1 MDTDQHISRRSRIA
15 ILWRGDAAS
24 RQEATAQNS
33 RFVRVFEA
41 LAASGIDAFPV
52 VYDEA
57 VADLVRDQLLTM
69 DGVLV
74 WVDPIHQG
82 KTRATLDPLLR
93 EVAAKGPMKRSWVS
107 AHPEIILKMG
117 VKDVLFRTRTL
128 GWGTDTDLYGTME
141 DFRKRFPLRLASGAI
156 RVIKQNRGNGGNGV
170 WSVQLA
176 SGRSVLPEADAIVR
190 VEHAWRDGM
199 AETMLLGDFIDRC
212 QIYLS
217 GSGRLID
224 QPFLPR
230 LPEGTIRCY
239 MVHDRLVG
247 FSHQFSQGLL
257 PAYAKAEGSAPGKVM
272 YGPAEPRFQVL
283 RTKME
288 SDWVPAMQRLLDI
301 DTLSLPAIWDADFL
315 LGPKTESGD
324 DTYILCEINVSSV
337 FPFPD
342 EAVGKIAEA
351 AVSGIQGR

>member
-1 MDTDQHISRRSRIA
+1 MVMAADPVARLA
-15 ILWRGDAAS
+15 ILWRGGRNARTAA
-24 RQEATAQNS
+24 TLQNS
-33 RFVRVFEA
+33 RLHRVFKA
-41 LAASGIDAFPV
+41 LAALNVAAEPA
-52 VYDEA
+52 VYAEEVA
-57 VADLVRDQLLTM
+57 VEVREQLLQV

-74 WVDPIHQG
+74 WVDPITGGQD
-82 KTRATLDPLLR
+82 RSQLDPLLR
-93 EVAAKGPMKRSWVS
+93 EVASKGVWVS
-107 AHPEIILKMG
+107 AHPDIILKMG
-117 VKDVLFRTRTL
+117 VKDVLFRTRDL
-128 GWGTDTDLYGTME
+128 GWGTDTELYVTID
-141 DFRKRFPLRLASGAI
+141 DFKKRFPPRLASGAV
-156 RVIKQNRGNGGNGV
+156 RVLKQNRGNGGNGV
-170 WSVQLA
+170 WSVQLGPDQPA
-176 SGRSVLPEADAIVR
+176 SSDADAIVR
-190 VEHAWRDGM
+190 VEHALRGSV
-199 AETMLLGDFIDRC
+199 AETMRLGDFIDRC
-212 QIYLS
+212 EIYFS

-257 PAYAKAEGSAPGKVM
+257 PESAKAEGSAPGKVM

-315 LGPKTESGD
+315 YGPKTESGD

-351 AVSGIQGR
+351 AVSRMQAIKLARLS

>member
-1 MDTDQHISRRSRIA
+1 MNTDPVGKIA
-15 ILWRGDAAS
+15 ILWHGDHNT
-24 RQEATAQNS
+24 RTTATPENS
-33 RFVRVFEA
+33 RLHRVFSA
-41 LAASGIDAFPV
+41 LADMNVAAEPA
-52 VYDEA
+52 VYSDEM
-57 VADLVRDQLLTM
+57 VSEVRDQLLQV

-74 WVDPIHQG
+74 WVDPISNGHD
-82 KTRATLDPLLR
+82 RSRLDPLLR
-93 EVAAKGPMKRSWVS
+93 EIASKGIWVS
-107 AHPEIILKMG
+107 AHPDIILKMG
-117 VKDVLFRTRTL
+117 VKEVLFRTRTL
-128 GWGTDTDLYGTME
+128 GWGTDTDLYETME
-141 DFRKRFPLRLASGAI
+141 DFKRRFPQRLATGTV

-176 SGRSVLPEADAIVR
+176 SGRSALPPEADAVVR

-199 AETMLLGDFIDRC
+199 PETMRLGDFIDRC
-212 QIYLS
+212 QTYLS

-247 FSHQFSQGLL
+247 FSHQYSQGLL
-257 PAYAKAEGSAPGKVM
+257 PAFAKAEGLAPGKVM

-288 SDWVPAMQRLLDI
+288 GDWVPAMQRLLDI

-315 LGPKTESGD
+315 YGPKTESGD

-351 AVSGIQGR
+351 AVCRIQSR

>member
-1 MDTDQHISRRSRIA
+1 MNTDRVRKIA
-15 ILWRGDAAS
+15 ILWRGDHNT
-24 RQEATAQNS
+24 RATATPENS
-33 RFVRVFEA
+33 RLHRVFSA
-41 LAASGIDAFPV
+41 LADMNVAAEPA
-52 VYDEA
+52 VYSDEM
-57 VADLVRDQLLTM
+57 VSEVREQLLQV

-74 WVDPIHQG
+74 WVDPISDGHD
-82 KTRATLDPLLR
+82 RSRLDPLLR
-93 EVAAKGPMKRSWVS
+93 EIASKGIWVS
-107 AHPEIILKMG
+107 AHPDIILKMG

-224 QPFLPR
+224 QPFLSR